1 MRTDGG
7 SRSQFFNF
15 LPAQERAVP
24 AHEAAAVLGMGRSS
38 FYSLMRP
45 DSKNFDPNFPKPI
58 RVSARRV
65 VWLYSSLVSWLEARS
80 QVSTDGGAK

>member
-7 SRSQFFNF
+7 SKSQFFNF
-15 LPAQERAVP
+15 LPVQEMALP
-24 AHEAAAVLGMGRSS
+24 APEAAVVVGLGRSS
-38 FYSLMRP
+38 FYSKMRP
-45 DSKNFDPNFPKPI
+45 DSKNFDPHFPKPI

-80 QVSTDGGAK
+80 EVSTGGGAK

>member
-7 SRSQFFNF
+7 SKSQFFNF
-15 LPAQERAVP
+15 LPAQERALP
-24 AHEAAAVLGMGRSS
+24 APEAAVLLGLGRSS
-38 FYSLMRP
+38 FYSKMRP

-80 QVSTDGGAK
+80 ELSTGGGAQ